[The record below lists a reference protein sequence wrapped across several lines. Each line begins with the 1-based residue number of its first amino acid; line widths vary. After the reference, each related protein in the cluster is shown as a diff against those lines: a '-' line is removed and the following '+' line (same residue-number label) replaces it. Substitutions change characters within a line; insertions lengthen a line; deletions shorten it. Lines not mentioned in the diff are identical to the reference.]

1 MADIEIKML
10 GKFEILMDG
19 KPVLAALATSR
30 KATMLVQYLVLQNGE
45 RVTHKD
51 LTDTLWNGER
61 STNPDMALRAIM
73 HRFRNMI
80 DDEGL
85 TELQDCILTSRGY
98 YQWNPNLDCRV
109 DVFEMEA
116 LMEEAR
122 RQLSPAAAVA
132 RYERVLELYT
142 GRLLPQTSLE
152 SWVETRSLS
161 LHVMYRSALFQV
173 LEACKRKGENMRI
186 VSLCRRAIELDPY
199 EERLY
204 LEMIQ
209 ALEALGRHEE
219 AVEMTRRGNAMG
231 CLHHTVEPERIG
243 AVSRQSRQADRNL
256 ETEITHLAEE
266 LAEDEGTGAVF
277 CTYENFRQIYQLQR
291 GVQSR
296 YGIPIYLA
304 LVTMTPAQNNDP
316 AENNAMMDSL
326 GELIRANLRRCD
338 AVASYSDSQY
348 VLMISGNSSAENGNT
363 PLERIKAAFYRMPA
377 HGRYL
382 LNYHL
387 YAPEAQT
394 APSAGRRHSAQ
405 K

>member
-1 MADIEIKML
+1 MADIEIRML

-19 KPVLAALATSR
+19 KPVLAALNQSR
-30 KATMLVQYLVLQNGE
+30 KATMLVQYLVLQKGE
-45 RVTHKD
+45 KVTHKD
-51 LTDTLWNGER
+51 LTETLWNAER

-80 DDEGL
+80 DAEGL
-85 TELQDCILTSRGY
+85 TELENCIITTRGY

-122 RQLSPAAAVA
+122 RQLNPAAAVA
-132 RYERVLELYT
+132 RYERVLELYA
-142 GRLLPQTSLE
+142 GRLLPLSCTE

-161 LHVMYRSALFQV
+161 LHVLYRSALFQV
-173 LEACKRKGENMRI
+173 LESCKRKGENERI
-186 VSLCRRAIELDPY
+186 VKLCRRAIELDPY

-209 ALEALGRHEE
+209 ALETLGRHDE
-219 AVEMTRRGNAMG
+219 ALELTRRGNAMG
-231 CLHHTVEPERIG
+231 CLHHAVEPERVG
-243 AVSRQSRQADRNL
+243 VVSRQARQADRNL
-256 ETEITHLAEE
+256 ENDITRLAEE
-266 LAEDEGTGAVF
+266 LPGDDVTGAVY
-277 CTYENFRQIYQLQR
+277 CTFENFRQIYHLQR

-296 YGIPIYLA
+296 FGIPVYLA
-304 LVTMTPAQNNDP
+304 LLTVTPAQNADP
-316 AENNAMMDSL
+316 AETGTMMEQL
-326 GELIRANLRRCD
+326 GELIHKSLRRCD
-338 AVASYSDSQY
+338 AVARYSENQY
-348 VLMISGNSSAENGNT
+348 VLLISGNSSAENGST

-387 YAPEAQT
+387 YAPELHT
-394 APSAGRRHSAQ
+394 PSAEARSDT
-405 K
+405 